1 MVSRILITLQPN
13 MKINTCI
20 PEAVL
25 YFSQWSGKGYAVF
38 AALGRQVQIAGLALH
53 ICLCAMLKSAR
64 KGLIVSGVLAWEE
77 NEGEIAGQLK
87 REMEGV
93 CLHEGEVYPG
103 LKVILKLIRKGCAVR
118 MPFLF
123 SIKRSMITQLKEKV
137 LNGGQI
143 TREEAILLSN
153 AVDKQALYRAAGEIR
168 DKRVGRRF
176 DTCSIINARSGRCSE
191 NCKWCAQSALFKTN
205 IEEYELVD
213 EKTCL
218 DLARS
223 NADYGVDKFSFVTSG
238 RALSDKNIDRIC
250 TFAVKIKSQSDL
262 QLCAS
267 MGLLKKAQLQ
277 KLMDAGITRY
287 HCNLESSAD
296 YFGTLCTSHTPADKI
311 ETIRAAQEIGME
323 VCSGGIIGMGE
334 SMEDRIDLALM
345 LRELGIKSIP
355 INILNPIPGTPLEG
369 TARLEDEEIL
379 TTIAL
384 FRFIQPD
391 AYLRFAGGRM
401 LISHLETEAIQAGI
415 NAAIVGDLLTTLGSK
430 VKEDMEKVKA
440 LGFETEGK
448 SKNLKI

>member
-1 MVSRILITLQPN
+1 
-13 MKINTCI
+13 
-20 PEAVL
+20 
-25 YFSQWSGKGYAVF
+25 
-38 AALGRQVQIAGLALH
+38 
-53 ICLCAMLKSAR
+53 
-64 KGLIVSGVLAWEE
+64 
-77 NEGEIAGQLK
+77 
-87 REMEGV
+87 
-93 CLHEGEVYPG
+93 
-103 LKVILKLIRKGCAVR
+103 
-118 MPFLF
+118 
-123 SIKRSMITQLKEKV
+123 
-137 LNGGQI
+137 
-143 TREEAILLSN
+143 
-153 AVDKQALYRAAGEIR
+153 
-168 DKRVGRRF
+168 
-176 DTCSIINARSGRCSE
+176 
-191 NCKWCAQSALFKTN
+191 
-205 IEEYELVD
+205 
-213 EKTCL
+213 
-218 DLARS
+218 
-223 NADYGVDKFSFVTSG
+223 
-238 RALSDKNIDRIC
+238 
-250 TFAVKIKSQSDL
+250 
-262 QLCAS
+262 

-391 AYLRFAGGRM
+391 AYLR
-401 LISHLETEAIQAGI
+401 LETEAIQAGI

>member
-1 MVSRILITLQPN
+1 
-13 MKINTCI
+13 
-20 PEAVL
+20 
-25 YFSQWSGKGYAVF
+25 
-38 AALGRQVQIAGLALH
+38 
-53 ICLCAMLKSAR
+53 
-64 KGLIVSGVLAWEE
+64 
-77 NEGEIAGQLK
+77 
-87 REMEGV
+87 
-93 CLHEGEVYPG
+93 
-103 LKVILKLIRKGCAVR
+103 
-118 MPFLF
+118 
-123 SIKRSMITQLKEKV
+123 
-137 LNGGQI
+137 
-143 TREEAILLSN
+143 
-153 AVDKQALYRAAGEIR
+153 
-168 DKRVGRRF
+168 
-176 DTCSIINARSGRCSE
+176 
-191 NCKWCAQSALFKTN
+191 
-205 IEEYELVD
+205 
-213 EKTCL
+213 
-218 DLARS
+218 
-223 NADYGVDKFSFVTSG
+223 
-238 RALSDKNIDRIC
+238 
-250 TFAVKIKSQSDL
+250 
-262 QLCAS
+262 

-334 SMEDRIDLALM
+334 SMEGRIDLALM